1 MNKYIQTLK
10 NSSVF
15 SDIPEKQ
22 IKAVFELRSIC
33 LAGYTPDLS
42 GCHIC
47 GATDHLCLNITDGCL
62 ECNDC
67 VRYHTGGL
75 RIPVTAGVLD
85 AMRYIIFCDS
95 KKVFSF
101 SLPESSM
108 DQLSNITEV
117 YFSTQL
123 ERGFSAL
130 DFYKTLIFTSDEP
143 YI

>member
-1 MNKYIQTLK
+1 
-10 NSSVF
+10 
-15 SDIPEKQ
+15 
-22 IKAVFELRSIC
+22 
-33 LAGYTPDLS
+33 
-42 GCHIC
+42 
-47 GATDHLCLNITDGCL
+47 
-62 ECNDC
+62 
-67 VRYHTGGL
+67 
-75 RIPVTAGVLD
+75 
-85 AMRYIIFCDS
+85 MRYIIFCDS